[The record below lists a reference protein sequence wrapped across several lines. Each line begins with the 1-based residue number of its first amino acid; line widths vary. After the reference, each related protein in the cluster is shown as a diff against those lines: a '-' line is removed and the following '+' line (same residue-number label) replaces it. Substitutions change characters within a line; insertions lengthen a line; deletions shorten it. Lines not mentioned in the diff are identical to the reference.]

1 MVQTTSHIFS
11 GKVDI
16 ESNLL
21 VGSSHLFVDTT
32 NNRVGI
38 TTPDPHAS
46 LHVNGNAYVESNV
59 GVGSNIK
66 LDGDTGII
74 TATGFVGDASQL
86 TGLASNLEQV
96 VNNGNVASA
105 TVEFSNP
112 GTSLV
117 ASGNVD
123 VVGNVTA
130 LKFIGDGSGL
140 TGVAANLQA
149 ITDNGNVTS
158 NTVQFTNTGT
168 SLTASGD
175 VEVSGALR
183 VGGVDV
189 ALSSDLDSNALRI
202 SNLETSNGYIWSN
215 LADNASRISNLE
227 TSNGHIWSNL
237 ADNASRISN
246 LESSN
251 TQIFGDLATLSAADI
266 VQEDLITGLG
276 DEIDS
281 NAARISNLET
291 SNGYIWSNLAD
302 NVSRISNLETSNG
315 YIWSNL
321 ADNASRISNLET
333 SNGHI
338 WSNLADNASRIS
350 NLETSNGH
358 IWSNLADNTSRIS
371 NLETSN
377 GYIWSNLADNTS
389 RISNLETSNGHIW
402 SNLADNTSRISNLE
416 TSNGYL
422 WSNLGIV
429 SDDLADNVTRIQ
441 NLETATGGTALS
453 LQNIT
458 DIGNA
463 TTNVVRF
470 TNTATGLITTANI
483 EVGGN
488 VKIDGLTVGA
498 VPYVAADNFL
508 KESFISTTT
517 DTTVIASNLDVTG
530 NIFMRGERFIV
541 ESETKLIN
549 DAIIGIANN
558 NTTATT
564 DVGILIQRPTA
575 NVALIHHGGTDK
587 FTIGYTQ
594 NNLTATDITNDTA
607 NVINVNI
614 LGELYVQNNV
624 VLGSSGK
631 YYGDGS
637 TLTNVPTSTDHTA
650 LTNRVGSIETVLGG
664 SAPTFPKL
672 NLDGVIERGNT
683 TSNTI
688 LLTNATTGIVAD
700 GNVEA
705 LNFIGDG
712 TSLTG
717 LSLQHITE
725 LGNVTTSNIQ
735 AAYFKGDG
743 SELTNITLDNVVNK
757 GNTTSNVIH
766 LTNVTKGLEADGNI
780 HASFFIG
787 DGSKLT
793 NVDLDTVVNKG
804 NATSNT
810 VQFTNTGTSLTASG
824 NVVIDGNVSST
835 TAFVSNV
842 ATMGTTKTFVV
853 TANGGYFYID
863 GVDRP
868 ALELHEHQTYIFD
881 VSSLSAG
888 GHVFRLST
896 TVQGTHGGGSE
907 YTDGVDLSVANKLI
921 LTVQTGAP
929 DLYYYCTTSGHS
941 SMGNTQ
947 PCKVYSTAELIVSGR
962 IVTSGNVDVMSNVN
976 VVGNVYANSFVGD
989 GAGLTNVPTVSTLQ
1003 DVTTN
1008 GPSTSQAIQLTNTGT
1023 SLTASGGITAAYF
1036 TGDGSNVA
1044 IGEMTAT
1051 TIPYV
1056 DSNKRLRD
1064 SHITHLANKTIINS
1078 NLEIEGNLFVTGN
1091 TFAVN
1096 SENMV
1101 VNDRIIG
1108 IANNNT
1114 VTNLDMGLIMQY
1126 PQKNVAVIHH
1136 GTVSGSP
1143 HNSQFTIG
1151 YTQNSVTSNNIT
1163 QDTNNDITLNVW
1175 GSIISSNYFGDGTTL
1190 TGVALSNATIIS
1202 NSAGITSGFAKGD
1215 LLYASATNTL
1225 ANLAIG
1231 GTTGHVLKVSSDGIP
1246 EWAAETGGSGSGSSQ
1261 WTGTNEVYFDGNVGI
1276 ANTNPVYDLNVGSN
1290 LFVDDDGSNVLVVD
1304 GNVSA
1309 TKYYG
1314 DGSALTG
1321 ISSSGGG
1328 QWVGTNE
1335 VYFDGNVGI
1344 ANTNPV
1350 YDLNVGSNLFV
1361 DDDGS
1366 NVLVVDG
1373 NVSASYFVGDGSR
1386 LTGISSSGGGQWVGT
1401 NEVYF
1406 DGNVGIAN
1414 TDPAHDLSVGSNL
1427 FVDDDGSNVLVISG
1441 NAAMTALTLGE
1452 VSIAVSY
1459 GLDDIL
1465 NTSNISSNTIQLTE
1479 QTTGLVAT
1487 GNVQALKFIG
1497 DGSELTNIASNLDQI
1512 VNNGNVT
1519 SNTVQFSN
1527 AITSLTAASNVVVTG
1542 NVTAGSF
1549 LGDGSELTA
1558 LNAANIGSGTLPV
1571 ARGGTG
1577 TTSSTG
1583 SGALVLQNAPAF
1595 TGDATFDTNTLKID
1609 ASNNR
1614 VGIGTSTPGQ
1624 KLSIYTGSTGTA
1636 ALSFDRSS
1644 SDNYRTDIYQ
1654 DQYGADFRVGYGS
1667 YTPESVLYLK
1677 RLSNGTKRVVIND
1690 RLGIGET
1697 DPEAALD
1704 IGSGGARIHGTEIT
1718 YNYNASYAYASLTG
1732 TASAG
1737 TWQSDPGNAN
1747 YGLYVQNWIRC
1758 TAVTLISDA
1767 RIKKNIVDINDTYAL
1782 DKLRQLQPK
1791 YYNYIDT
1798 ISEGEQRVI
1807 GFIAQEV
1814 KDVIPEAVKITTDF
1828 IPNIY
1833 ELSNVSDSNVI
1844 TLTNFDTSTLESNVM
1859 VLKVYDIE
1867 NKEHLVNIAEVI
1879 DGHSIRVE
1887 EDLSEWIGS
1896 FDESGNVVAGN
1907 HLFVYGQKVTDFNN
1921 LNKNCLWTYSTAAL
1935 QEVDRQLQAEKVKV
1949 ASLETQLTSVL
1960 ARLDALENA

>member
-429 SDDLADNVTRIQ
+429 SDDLVDNVTRIQ

-1309 TKYYG
+1309 
-1314 DGSALTG
+1314 
-1321 ISSSGGG
+1321 
-1328 QWVGTNE
+1328 
-1335 VYFDGNVGI
+1335 
-1344 ANTNPV
+1344 
-1350 YDLNVGSNLFV
+1350 
-1361 DDDGS
+1361 
-1366 NVLVVDG
+1366 
-1373 NVSASYFVGDGSR
+1373 SYFVGDGSR

-1414 TDPAHDLSVGSNL
+1414 TDPGHDLSVGSNL

>member
-321 ADNASRISNLET
+321 VDNASRISNLET

-757 GNTTSNVIH
+757 GNATSNVIH

-976 VVGNVYANSFVGD
+976 VVGNVYANSFVGN

-1151 YTQNSVTSNNIT
+1151 YTQNSVTSDNIT

-1175 GSIISSNYFGDGTTL
+1175 GSVISSNYFGDGTTL

-1202 NSAGITSGFAKGD
+1202 NSAGITSGFATGD

-1231 GTTGHVLKVSSDGIP
+1231 GTTGHVLKVSAAGIP

-1261 WTGTNEVYFDGNVGI
+1261 WQGTTEVYFDGNVGI

-1309 TKYYG
+1309 SYFVG

-1335 VYFDGNVGI
+1335 VYFDGKVGI

-1401 NEVYF
+1401 TEVYF

-1414 TDPAHDLSVGSNL
+1414 TDPDHDLSVGSNL

-1512 VNNGNVT
+1512 VNNGNVA

-1527 AITSLTAASNVVVTG
+1527 ATTGLVATANVEVGGELTVSGNATVSSNLTVSGNATISSNLTVSGNATISSNLTVSG
-1542 NVTAGSF
+1542 NVEVGTANLF
-1549 LGDGSELTA
+1549 VDT
-1558 LNAANIGSGTLPV
+1558 V
-1571 ARGGTG
+1571 
-1577 TTSSTG
+1577 TS
-1583 SGALVLQNAPAF
+1583 
-1595 TGDATFDTNTLKID
+1595 
-1609 ASNNR
+1609 R
-1614 VGIGTSTPGQ
+1614 VGIGTNNPTGGLLHVNGAVYST
-1624 KLSIYTGSTGTA
+1624 
-1636 ALSFDRSS
+1636 
-1644 SDNYRTDIYQ
+1644 
-1654 DQYGADFRVGYGS
+1654 
-1667 YTPESVLYLK
+1667 
-1677 RLSNGTKRVVIND
+1677 
-1690 RLGIGET
+1690 
-1697 DPEAALD
+1697 
-1704 IGSGGARIHGTEIT
+1704 
-1718 YNYNASYAYASLTG
+1718 SL
-1732 TASAG
+1732 
-1737 TWQSDPGNAN
+1737 
-1747 YGLYVQNWIRC
+1747 
-1758 TAVTLISDA
+1758 
-1767 RIKKNIVDINDTYAL
+1767 
-1782 DKLRQLQPK
+1782 
-1791 YYNYIDT
+1791 
-1798 ISEGEQRVI
+1798 ISEG
-1807 GFIAQEV
+1807 
-1814 KDVIPEAVKITTDF
+1814 TTDSVLT
-1828 IPNIY
+1828 IRNTSTPAIIRTLATGGGTY
-1833 ELSNVSDSNVI
+1833 IQSGTVATSDSRADINF
-1844 TLTNFDTSTLESNVM
+1844 TSMYASTNFM
-1859 VLKVYDIE
+1859 KIQ
-1867 NKEHLVNIAEVI
+1867 
-1879 DGHSIRVE
+1879 
-1887 EDLSEWIGS
+1887 GS
-1896 FDESGNVVAGN
+1896 SGNVGIGSTSPSAKLTVSGTENTFDPIFQINDWKTLTWSGN
-1907 HLFVYGQKVTDFNN
+1907 NITGNRDVTIITHNGVDTGLGVIGGIVEVICFRGGYGQQRAYAKFHVNYSY
-1921 LNKNCLWTYSTAAL
+1921 WTSGW
-1935 QEVDRQLQAEKVKV
+1935 RGHF
-1949 ASLETQLTSVL
+1949 
-1960 ARLDALENA
+1960 DALEKDMSAQTTDITIVTSNSPVKIDVRITSPAGTLGQYFIKFHGPIYNKN

>member
-96 VNNGNVASA
+96 VNNGNVTSN
-105 TVEFSNP
+105 TIQFSNP

-429 SDDLADNVTRIQ
+429 SDDLVDNVTRIQ

-757 GNTTSNVIH
+757 GNATSNVIH

-1175 GSIISSNYFGDGTTL
+1175 GSVISSNYFGDGTTL

-1202 NSAGITSGFAKGD
+1202 NSAGITSGFATGD

-1231 GTTGHVLKVSSDGIP
+1231 GTTGHVLKVSAAGIP

-1261 WTGTNEVYFDGNVGI
+1261 WLDVNANDIYFSAGNVGI

-1414 TDPAHDLSVGSNL
+1414 TDPGHDLSVGSNL

-1512 VNNGNVT
+1512 VNNGNVASNTVQFSNATTGLVATANVEVGGELTVSGNVEVGGNVTADHFVGDGSNISGISSNLDQIVNNGNVT

-1527 AITSLTAASNVVVTG
+1527 AITSLTAASNIVVTG

-1549 LGDGSELTA
+1549 LGDGSALTA
-1558 LNAANIGSGTLPV
+1558 PGYHAQWTLSCAGLVKWNGSRLSWTRRVIAIPVEKNDFSSVGHLDMDVPVSGTSITYYDGVTNTQTTVTTNSEGFPLNDWEALWYVVTPGEAAATDNSNYV
-1571 ARGGTG
+1571 ITEYRNSNWKPNSNWLLIAFVNGDSSYEEHLKFIPTGGTFHVWNPIPFVNSWVNYDSGYNPGGYYRDNNGIVHLRGLIKSG
-1577 TTSSTG
+1577 TNDSICT
-1583 SGALVLQNAPAF
+1583 LPA
-1595 TGDATFDTNTLKID
+1595 GYRPGYRILTNGHT
-1609 ASNNR
+1609 N
-1614 VGIGTSTPGQ
+1614 
-1624 KLSIYTGSTGTA
+1624 YTGA
-1636 ALSFDRSS
+1636 CRVDIK
-1644 SDNYRTDIYQ
+1644 TD
-1654 DQYGADFRVGYGS
+1654 
-1667 YTPESVLYLK
+1667 
-1677 RLSNGTKRVVIND
+1677 
-1690 RLGIGET
+1690 
-1697 DPEAALD
+1697 
-1704 IGSGGARIHGTEIT
+1704 
-1718 YNYNASYAYASLTG
+1718 
-1732 TASAG
+1732 
-1737 TWQSDPGNAN
+1737 
-1747 YGLYVQNWIRC
+1747 GL
-1758 TAVTLISDA
+1758 VTL
-1767 RIKKNIVDINDTYAL
+1767 
-1782 DKLRQLQPK
+1782 
-1791 YYNYIDT
+1791 
-1798 ISEGEQRVI
+1798 
-1807 GFIAQEV
+1807 
-1814 KDVIPEAVKITTDF
+1814 
-1828 IPNIY
+1828 
-1833 ELSNVSDSNVI
+1833 
-1844 TLTNFDTSTLESNVM
+1844 
-1859 VLKVYDIE
+1859 
-1867 NKEHLVNIAEVI
+1867 EH
-1879 DGHSIRVE
+1879 S
-1887 EDLSEWIGS
+1887 
-1896 FDESGNVVAGN
+1896 
-1907 HLFVYGQKVTDFNN
+1907 
-1921 LNKNCLWTYSTAAL
+1921 TYSNTWL
-1935 QEVDRQLQAEKVKV
+1935 CLDGIHFKAE
-1949 ASLETQLTSVL
+1949 Q
-1960 ARLDALENA
+1960 

>member
-38 TTPDPHAS
+38 TTADPDAS
-46 LHVNGNAYVESNV
+46 LHVSGNAYVESNV
-59 GVGSNIK
+59 GVGSTIE

-96 VNNGNVASA
+96 VNNGNVTSN
-105 TVEFSNP
+105 TIQFSNP
-112 GTSLV
+112 DTSLI

-302 NVSRISNLETSNG
+302 N
-315 YIWSNL
+315 
-321 ADNASRISNLET
+321 ASRISNLET

-358 IWSNLADNTSRIS
+358 
-371 NLETSN
+371 
-377 GYIWSNLADNTS
+377 IWSNLADNTS

-1309 TKYYG
+1309 
-1314 DGSALTG
+1314 
-1321 ISSSGGG
+1321 
-1328 QWVGTNE
+1328 
-1335 VYFDGNVGI
+1335 
-1344 ANTNPV
+1344 
-1350 YDLNVGSNLFV
+1350 
-1361 DDDGS
+1361 
-1366 NVLVVDG
+1366 
-1373 NVSASYFVGDGSR
+1373 SYFVGDGSR

>member
-59 GVGSNIK
+59 GVGSNIE

-96 VNNGNVASA
+96 VNNGNVASV

-251 TQIFGDLATLSAADI
+251 TQIFGDLAALSAADI
-266 VQEDLITGLG
+266 VQEGLITGLG
-276 DEIDS
+276 NEIDS

-302 NVSRISNLETSNG
+302 NASRVSNLETSNG

-338 WSNLADNASRIS
+338 WSNLADNV
-350 NLETSNGH
+350 
-358 IWSNLADNTSRIS
+358 SRIS

-377 GYIWSNLADNTS
+377 GYIWSNLADNASRVSNLETS
-389 RISNLETSNGHIW
+389 NGYIWSNLADNASRVSNLETSNGHIW
-402 SNLADNTSRISNLE
+402 SNLADNASRISNLE

-429 SDDLADNVTRIQ
+429 SNDLADNVTRIQ
-441 NLETATGGTALS
+441 NLETATAGTALS

-488 VKIDGLTVGA
+488 VKIGGLPVGA
-498 VPYVAADNFL
+498 VPYVASDNFL

-517 DTTVIASNLDVTG
+517 DATVIASNLDVTG
-530 NIFMRGERFIV
+530 NIFMRGERFII

-564 DVGILIQRPTA
+564 DVGILMQRPTA

-614 LGELYVQNNV
+614 LGELYVQNNM

-637 TLTNVPTSTDHTA
+637 TLTNVPSSTEHGLLTTRVGDIETA
-650 LTNRVGSIETVLGG
+650 LGG
-664 SAPTFPKL
+664 NKPSFPNF

-705 LNFIGDG
+705 LKFIGDG

-717 LSLQHITE
+717 LSLQHITD
-725 LGNVTTSNIQ
+725 LGNVTTSNIE

-757 GNTTSNVIH
+757 GNATSNVIH
-766 LTNVTKGLEADGNI
+766 LTNATKGLEADGNI

-787 DGSKLT
+787 DGSKLV

-853 TANGGYFYID
+853 TASGGYFYID

-888 GHVFRLST
+888 GHVFKLSET
-896 TVQGTHGGGSE
+896 AQGTHGGGSE

-921 LTVQTGAP
+921 LTVQTGAS

-941 SMGNTQ
+941 SMGNTS

-962 IVTSGNVDVMSNVN
+962 VVTSGNVDVMSNVN
-976 VVGNVYANSFVGD
+976 VVGNVYANTFIGD
-989 GAGLTNVPTVSTLQ
+989 GSQLTGISGATTSGLQV
-1003 DVTTN
+1003 VTTN
-1008 GPSTSQAIQLTNTGT
+1008 GAITSDAIQFTNAGT

-1056 DSNKRLRD
+1056 DSNKQLRD
-1064 SHITHLANKTIINS
+1064 SHIRHLANKTIINS

-1136 GTVSGSP
+1136 GTIAGSP
-1143 HNSQFTIG
+1143 HNGQFTIG
-1151 YTQNSVTSNNIT
+1151 YTQNSVTSNNII
-1163 QDTNNDITLNVW
+1163 QDTANNITLNVW
-1175 GSIISSNYFGDGTTL
+1175 GSVISSNYFGDGTTL

-1202 NSAGITSGFAKGD
+1202 NSAGITSGFAQGD

-1231 GTTGHVLKVSSDGIP
+1231 GTAGHVLKVSSTGIP
-1246 EWAAETGGSGSGSSQ
+1246 EWAAETGGSGSGTSQ
-1261 WTGTNEVYFDGNVGI
+1261 W
-1276 ANTNPVYDLNVGSN
+1276 S
-1290 LFVDDDGSNVLVVD
+1290 
-1304 GNVSA
+1304 
-1309 TKYYG
+1309 K
-1314 DGSALTG
+1314 
-1321 ISSSGGG
+1321 
-1328 QWVGTNE
+1328 
-1335 VYFDGNVGI
+1335 
-1344 ANTNPV
+1344 
-1350 YDLNVGSNLFV
+1350 
-1361 DDDGS
+1361 
-1366 NVLVVDG
+1366 
-1373 NVSASYFVGDGSR
+1373 R
-1386 LTGISSSGGGQWVGT
+1386 
-1401 NEVYF
+1401 
-1406 DGNVGIAN
+1406 
-1414 TDPAHDLSVGSNL
+1414 HD
-1427 FVDDDGSNVLVISG
+1427 
-1441 NAAMTALTLGE
+1441 
-1452 VSIAVSY
+1452 
-1459 GLDDIL
+1459 
-1465 NTSNISSNTIQLTE
+1465 
-1479 QTTGLVAT
+1479 
-1487 GNVQALKFIG
+1487 
-1497 DGSELTNIASNLDQI
+1497 
-1512 VNNGNVT
+1512 
-1519 SNTVQFSN
+1519 
-1527 AITSLTAASNVVVTG
+1527 
-1542 NVTAGSF
+1542 
-1549 LGDGSELTA
+1549 
-1558 LNAANIGSGTLPV
+1558 
-1571 ARGGTG
+1571 
-1577 TTSSTG
+1577 
-1583 SGALVLQNAPAF
+1583 
-1595 TGDATFDTNTLKID
+1595 
-1609 ASNNR
+1609 
-1614 VGIGTSTPGQ
+1614 
-1624 KLSIYTGSTGTA
+1624 
-1636 ALSFDRSS
+1636 
-1644 SDNYRTDIYQ
+1644 
-1654 DQYGADFRVGYGS
+1654 
-1667 YTPESVLYLK
+1667 
-1677 RLSNGTKRVVIND
+1677 
-1690 RLGIGET
+1690 
-1697 DPEAALD
+1697 
-1704 IGSGGARIHGTEIT
+1704 
-1718 YNYNASYAYASLTG
+1718 
-1732 TASAG
+1732 
-1737 TWQSDPGNAN
+1737 
-1747 YGLYVQNWIRC
+1747 
-1758 TAVTLISDA
+1758 
-1767 RIKKNIVDINDTYAL
+1767 
-1782 DKLRQLQPK
+1782 
-1791 YYNYIDT
+1791 
-1798 ISEGEQRVI
+1798 
-1807 GFIAQEV
+1807 
-1814 KDVIPEAVKITTDF
+1814 
-1828 IPNIY
+1828 
-1833 ELSNVSDSNVI
+1833 
-1844 TLTNFDTSTLESNVM
+1844 
-1859 VLKVYDIE
+1859 
-1867 NKEHLVNIAEVI
+1867 
-1879 DGHSIRVE
+1879 
-1887 EDLSEWIGS
+1887 
-1896 FDESGNVVAGN
+1896 
-1907 HLFVYGQKVTDFNN
+1907 
-1921 LNKNCLWTYSTAAL
+1921 
-1935 QEVDRQLQAEKVKV
+1935 
-1949 ASLETQLTSVL
+1949 
-1960 ARLDALENA
+1960 

>member
-266 VQEDLITGLG
+266 VQEDLITDLG

-302 NVSRISNLETSNG
+302 NVIRISNLETSNG

-358 IWSNLADNTSRIS
+358 IWSNLADNASRIS

-637 TLTNVPTSTDHTA
+637 TLTNVPTSIDHTA

-757 GNTTSNVIH
+757 GNATSNVIH

-896 TVQGTHGGGSE
+896 TVQGTH
-907 YTDGVDLSVANKLI
+907 
-921 LTVQTGAP
+921 
-929 DLYYYCTTSGHS
+929 
-941 SMGNTQ
+941 
-947 PCKVYSTAELIVSGR
+947 R
-962 IVTSGNVDVMSNVN
+962 
-976 VVGNVYANSFVGD
+976 VVVLNI
-989 GAGLTNVPTVSTLQ
+989 PTVLIF
-1003 DVTTN
+1003 
-1008 GPSTSQAIQLTNTGT
+1008 PL
-1023 SLTASGGITAAYF
+1023 L
-1036 TGDGSNVA
+1036 
-1044 IGEMTAT
+1044 
-1051 TIPYV
+1051 
-1056 DSNKRLRD
+1056 
-1064 SHITHLANKTIINS
+1064 IN
-1078 NLEIEGNLFVTGN
+1078 
-1091 TFAVN
+1091 
-1096 SENMV
+1096 
-1101 VNDRIIG
+1101 
-1108 IANNNT
+1108 
-1114 VTNLDMGLIMQY
+1114 
-1126 PQKNVAVIHH
+1126 
-1136 GTVSGSP
+1136 
-1143 HNSQFTIG
+1143 
-1151 YTQNSVTSNNIT
+1151 
-1163 QDTNNDITLNVW
+1163 
-1175 GSIISSNYFGDGTTL
+1175 
-1190 TGVALSNATIIS
+1190 
-1202 NSAGITSGFAKGD
+1202 
-1215 LLYASATNTL
+1215 
-1225 ANLAIG
+1225 
-1231 GTTGHVLKVSSDGIP
+1231 
-1246 EWAAETGGSGSGSSQ
+1246 
-1261 WTGTNEVYFDGNVGI
+1261 
-1276 ANTNPVYDLNVGSN
+1276 
-1290 LFVDDDGSNVLVVD
+1290 
-1304 GNVSA
+1304 
-1309 TKYYG
+1309 
-1314 DGSALTG
+1314 
-1321 ISSSGGG
+1321 
-1328 QWVGTNE
+1328 
-1335 VYFDGNVGI
+1335 
-1344 ANTNPV
+1344 
-1350 YDLNVGSNLFV
+1350 
-1361 DDDGS
+1361 
-1366 NVLVVDG
+1366 
-1373 NVSASYFVGDGSR
+1373 
-1386 LTGISSSGGGQWVGT
+1386 
-1401 NEVYF
+1401 
-1406 DGNVGIAN
+1406 
-1414 TDPAHDLSVGSNL
+1414 
-1427 FVDDDGSNVLVISG
+1427 
-1441 NAAMTALTLGE
+1441 
-1452 VSIAVSY
+1452 
-1459 GLDDIL
+1459 
-1465 NTSNISSNTIQLTE
+1465 
-1479 QTTGLVAT
+1479 
-1487 GNVQALKFIG
+1487 
-1497 DGSELTNIASNLDQI
+1497 
-1512 VNNGNVT
+1512 
-1519 SNTVQFSN
+1519 
-1527 AITSLTAASNVVVTG
+1527 
-1542 NVTAGSF
+1542 
-1549 LGDGSELTA
+1549 
-1558 LNAANIGSGTLPV
+1558 
-1571 ARGGTG
+1571 
-1577 TTSSTG
+1577 
-1583 SGALVLQNAPAF
+1583 
-1595 TGDATFDTNTLKID
+1595 
-1609 ASNNR
+1609 
-1614 VGIGTSTPGQ
+1614 
-1624 KLSIYTGSTGTA
+1624 
-1636 ALSFDRSS
+1636 
-1644 SDNYRTDIYQ
+1644 
-1654 DQYGADFRVGYGS
+1654 
-1667 YTPESVLYLK
+1667 
-1677 RLSNGTKRVVIND
+1677 
-1690 RLGIGET
+1690 
-1697 DPEAALD
+1697 
-1704 IGSGGARIHGTEIT
+1704 
-1718 YNYNASYAYASLTG
+1718 
-1732 TASAG
+1732 
-1737 TWQSDPGNAN
+1737 
-1747 YGLYVQNWIRC
+1747 
-1758 TAVTLISDA
+1758 
-1767 RIKKNIVDINDTYAL
+1767 
-1782 DKLRQLQPK
+1782 
-1791 YYNYIDT
+1791 
-1798 ISEGEQRVI
+1798 
-1807 GFIAQEV
+1807 
-1814 KDVIPEAVKITTDF
+1814 
-1828 IPNIY
+1828 
-1833 ELSNVSDSNVI
+1833 
-1844 TLTNFDTSTLESNVM
+1844 
-1859 VLKVYDIE
+1859 
-1867 NKEHLVNIAEVI
+1867 
-1879 DGHSIRVE
+1879 
-1887 EDLSEWIGS
+1887 
-1896 FDESGNVVAGN
+1896 
-1907 HLFVYGQKVTDFNN
+1907 
-1921 LNKNCLWTYSTAAL
+1921 
-1935 QEVDRQLQAEKVKV
+1935 
-1949 ASLETQLTSVL
+1949 
-1960 ARLDALENA
+1960 

>member
-38 TTPDPHAS
+38 TTADPDAS

-59 GVGSNIK
+59 GVGSNIE

-74 TATGFVGDASQL
+74 TATGFVGDGSQL

-96 VNNGNVASA
+96 VNNGNVASV

-251 TQIFGDLATLSAADI
+251 TQIFGDLAVLSAADI
-266 VQEDLITGLG
+266 VQEGLITGLG
-276 DEIDS
+276 NEIDS

-302 NVSRISNLETSNG
+302 NASRVSNLETSNG

-338 WSNLADNASRIS
+338 WSNLADNV
-350 NLETSNGH
+350 
-358 IWSNLADNTSRIS
+358 SRIS

-377 GYIWSNLADNTS
+377 GYIWSNLADNASRVSNLETS
-389 RISNLETSNGHIW
+389 NGYIWSNLADNASRVSNLETSNGHIW
-402 SNLADNTSRISNLE
+402 SNLADNASRISNLE

-429 SDDLADNVTRIQ
+429 SNDLADNVTRIQ
-441 NLETATGGTALS
+441 NLETATAGTALS

-488 VKIDGLTVGA
+488 VKIGGLPVGA
-498 VPYVAADNFL
+498 VPYVASDNFL

-517 DTTVIASNLDVTG
+517 DATVIASNLDVTG
-530 NIFMRGERFIV
+530 NIFMRGERFII

-594 NNLTATDITNDTA
+594 NNLTATDITNDTT

-614 LGELYVQNNV
+614 LGELYVQNNM

-637 TLTNVPTSTDHTA
+637 TLTNVPSSTEHGLLTTRVGDIETA
-650 LTNRVGSIETVLGG
+650 LGG
-664 SAPTFPKL
+664 NKPSFPNF

-688 LLTNATTGIVAD
+688 LLTNTTTGIVAT

-705 LNFIGDG
+705 LKFIGDG

-717 LSLQHITE
+717 LTLQHITD
-725 LGNVTTSNIQ
+725 LGNVTTSNIE

-757 GNTTSNVIH
+757 GNATSNVIH
-766 LTNVTKGLEADGNI
+766 LTNATKGLEADGNI

-853 TANGGYFYID
+853 TASGGYFYID

-1202 NSAGITSGFAKGD
+1202 NSAGITSGFATGD

-1231 GTTGHVLKVSSDGIP
+1231 GTTGHVLKVSAAGIP

-1261 WTGTNEVYFDGNVGI
+1261 WLDVNANDIYF
-1276 ANTNPVYDLNVGSN
+1276 
-1290 LFVDDDGSNVLVVD
+1290 
-1304 GNVSA
+1304 SA
-1309 TKYYG
+1309 
-1314 DGSALTG
+1314 
-1321 ISSSGGG
+1321 
-1328 QWVGTNE
+1328 
-1335 VYFDGNVGI
+1335 GNVGI

-1386 LTGISSSGGGQWVGT
+1386 LTGISSSGGSGSSQWSNVT
-1401 NEVYF
+1401 VDEVYF

-1414 TDPAHDLSVGSNL
+1414 TNPVYDLNVGSNL

-1487 GNVQALKFIG
+1487 GNVHALKFIG
-1497 DGSELTNIASNLDQI
+1497 SGSELTDIESNLEQI

-1609 ASNNR
+1609 ATNNR
-1614 VGIGTSTPGQ
+1614 VGIGTTTPGQ
-1624 KLSIYTGSTGTA
+1624 KLSIYTGSTNTA

-1677 RLSNGTKRVVIND
+1677 RLSNGAKRVVIND